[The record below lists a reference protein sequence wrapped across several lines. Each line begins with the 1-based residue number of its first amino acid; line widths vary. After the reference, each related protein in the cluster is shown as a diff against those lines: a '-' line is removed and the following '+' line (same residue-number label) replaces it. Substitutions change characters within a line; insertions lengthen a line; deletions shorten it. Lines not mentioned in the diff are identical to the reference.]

1 MNAPFQAPARAP
13 DITLPGATVEQ
24 LFTLL
29 NSAINNAVIFAKVA
43 DGSMRP
49 FIDPSPIV
57 QILGAALQAAQRPAG
72 ETDVQ

>member
-29 NSAINNAVIFAKVA
+29 NNAVINAVIFAKVQ

-49 FIDPSPIV
+49 FIDPQPVIQV
-57 QILGAALQAAQRPAG
+57 LGAALQAAQRPPG